1 VIRPGK
7 PVLVVEDHED
17 TRHMVEMFLLLDGYD
32 VVSASN
38 GAEALEFVA
47 RVRPCLILL
56 DVNMPIMDG
65 PAFARRL
72 RAHPDRTLADTPIV
86 LLTAVPN
93 ASELQKEIGAVD
105 ALSKPISFDRVME
118 LVAHYYPFPT
128 PL

>member
-1 VIRPGK
+1 
-7 PVLVVEDHED
+7 
-17 TRHMVEMFLLLDGYD
+17 MVEMFLMLDGYD

-93 ASELQKEIGAVD
+93 AKELQKEIGAVD
-105 ALSKPISFDRVME
+105 AVSKPISFDRVME
-118 LVAHYYPFPT
+118 LVAHYYPFPP